1 MVNINDLRKHAEERR
16 ARLESGGFLP
26 DQPISDD
33 LALAQRIGESD
44 TDYMARLERDHPE
57 TVHELQ
63 MRFMGYAGQVS
74 DAVLDLFRRTYGTL
88 TLPGGG
94 TFAKLSGGKVGISV
108 ADLLGFALQTGALN
122 QMTDAING
130 ASIAALQGGD
140 IRAMAGEAVGA
151 INGVGSAALQAI
163 NGGALAQMGAALD
176 EVSGRIGAMGL
187 DAAAA
192 MGQIN
197 ESITQAATAAL
208 AAYSPFNDPEFRRQ
222 MEETFRQRRDQDSR
236 GYDYSEHHLAPDHP
250 AVTQLMGV
258 LDYGAFLDAQEPTG
272 PDHERLIADMRAA
285 IATPEGDTLRR
296 GIAHEL
302 TRRIWGNASTGWDYR
317 GDNDPEPD
325 IAELLNTETGE
336 TVELPVTGAF
346 ITDIATSEID
356 RMAAGLDQYDGG
368 RWGTWRDFRDI
379 LTAQSERD
387 VLEGIWA
394 GYLNA
399 LNTPPSAPHY
409 RPTHGETGFGLAP
422 SNGVTWG
429 ATRAQY
435 SPAEWQ
441 ADPGDGMPTILNPWG
456 KRDYSK
462 HSFSRELIAADDA
475 WEVVLNLGDR
485 HADALD
491 YIHTKW
497 LANRDEAATGW
508 GIQLDAT
515 ELLASWGIKRHT
527 QGHYEPKQIDSVA
540 KIIRDLALQTVTAS
554 ITCYPAKGERGKPE
568 TGIIRETSL
577 ITIEYTDA
585 RLTLT
590 GEHRP
595 FRWRIKPG
603 AWAVDAYTLAPQY
616 KAVHRAILALD
627 AQAQYAKR
635 IGRELEQAW
644 RVRAASD
651 DLERPFFVGE
661 LLRGARI
668 ELPQTQE
675 TRFRK
680 RVEDQLDRLKDIGVI
695 ASWSYPDGAVTQSGK
710 KGHAQWLD
718 ARIVFA
724 VPDHVRETY
733 SPIAANKRRGRRRR
747 ALASQNVTK

>member
-1 MVNINDLRKHAEERR
+1 MVDINDLRKHAEERR
-16 ARLESGGFLP
+16 ARLE
-26 DQPISDD
+26 
-33 LALAQRIGESD
+33 A
-44 TDYMARLERDHPE
+44 
-57 TVHELQ
+57 
-63 MRFMGYAGQVS
+63 
-74 DAVLDLFRRTYGTL
+74 
-88 TLPGGG
+88 
-94 TFAKLSGGKVGISV
+94 
-108 ADLLGFALQTGALN
+108 
-122 QMTDAING
+122 
-130 ASIAALQGGD
+130 AS
-140 IRAMAGEAVGA
+140 A

-163 NGGALAQMGAALD
+163 NASSLAPA
-176 EVSGRIGAMGL
+176 VRVT
-187 DAAAA
+187 
-192 MGQIN
+192 
-197 ESITQAATAAL
+197 ITAP
-208 AAYSPFNDPEFRRQ
+208 SPFNESRER
-222 MEETFRQRRDQDSR
+222 ERR
-236 GYDYSEHHLAPDHP
+236 GYDQSEHYLP
-250 AVTQLMGV
+250 ADSEIVTELMGTV
-258 LDYGAFLDAQEPTG
+258 DYGAFLDAQEPTG

-296 GIAHEL
+296 GVAHEIA
-302 TRRIWGNASTGWDYR
+302 RRIWANAASAHDYR
-317 GDNDPEPD
+317 GDDPD
-325 IAELLNTETGE
+325 NE
-336 TVELPVTGAF
+336 TVELRDMETGREW
-346 ITDIATSEID
+346 SEPISG
-356 RMAAGLDQYDGG
+356 A
-368 RWGTWRDFRDI
+368 I
-379 LTAQSERD
+379 LTNTAAQQIALIGADPDTLDREDRHDRTMALRIAASYGERD

-394 GYLNA
+394 GYLDA

-475 WEVVLNLGDR
+475 WEVVQNLGDR

-515 ELLASWGIKRHT
+515 ELLASWGIKPHSR
-527 QGHYEPKQIDSVA
+527 GGYEPKYIDMAADIV
-540 KIIRDLALQTVTAS
+540 RELALQTVSAS

-644 RVRAASD
+644 RVRAARD
-651 DLERPFFVGE
+651 DLERPFIVGE

-733 SPIAANKRRGRRRR
+733 NPIAANKRRGRRRR

>member
-1 MVNINDLRKHAEERR
+1 MVNINTLRKHAEERR
-16 ARLESGGFLP
+16 ARLEAGGFLP
-26 DQPISDD
+26 DQPVSDD
-33 LALAQRIGESD
+33 PAMAQRIGESD
-44 TDYMARLERDHPE
+44 DDYMERLERDHPE
-57 TVHELQ
+57 TVRELQ

-74 DAVLDLFRRTYGTL
+74 DAVHDLFSRTYGTL
-88 TLPGGG
+88 TLPGVG

-108 ADLLGFALQTGALN
+108 ADLLGSALQTGALN

-163 NGGALAQMGAALD
+163 NA
-176 EVSGRIGAMGL
+176 
-187 DAAAA
+187 
-192 MGQIN
+192 IN
-197 ESITQAATAAL
+197 TGEIRESITQAAAAAL
-208 AAYSPFNDPEFRRQ
+208 TAYSPFNDPEFRRQ

-272 PDHERLIADMRAA
+272 PDHERLIANMRAA
-285 IATPEGDTLRR
+285 SATPEGDTLRR
-296 GIAHEL
+296 GIAYEL
-302 TRRIWGNASTGWDYR
+302 ARRIWGNASTGWDYR
-317 GDNDPEPD
+317 GDDDPEPD
-325 IAELLNTETGE
+325 IAELVNTETGE
-336 TVELPVTGAF
+336 PIELPVTGEF

-356 RMAAGLDQYDGG
+356 RMAAGLDQYNGG
-368 RWGTWRDFRDI
+368 DKWSTWRNFRDI

-387 VLEGIWA
+387 ILEGIWA
-394 GYLNA
+394 GYLDA

-475 WEVVLNLGDR
+475 WEVVQNLGDR

-515 ELLASWGIKRHT
+515 ELLASWGIKPHSR
-527 QGHYEPKQIDSVA
+527 GGYEPKYIDMAADIV
-540 KIIRDLALQTVTAS
+540 RELALQTVSAS

-644 RVRAASD
+644 RVRAARD
-651 DLERPFFVGE
+651 DLERPFIVGE

-733 SPIAANKRRGRRRR
+733 NPIAANKRRGRRRR